1 MTSESRRDFLKM
13 AGAAAGGAAALSM
26 FPPVIRDALAIPAH
40 NATRSIKD
48 VEHVV
53 ILMQENR
60 SFDNYF
66 GTFPGVRGFGD
77 RFTIPLANGRRI
89 TWMRRRAT
97 PSA

>member
-1 MTSESRRDFLKM
+1 MASESRRDFLKM

-40 NATRSIKD
+40 NATRSIRD

-66 GTFPGVRGFGD
+66 GTFPGVRGFLPSVSGPAMGD
-77 RFTIPLANGRRI
+77 TTIA
-89 TWMRRRAT
+89 
-97 PSA
+97 